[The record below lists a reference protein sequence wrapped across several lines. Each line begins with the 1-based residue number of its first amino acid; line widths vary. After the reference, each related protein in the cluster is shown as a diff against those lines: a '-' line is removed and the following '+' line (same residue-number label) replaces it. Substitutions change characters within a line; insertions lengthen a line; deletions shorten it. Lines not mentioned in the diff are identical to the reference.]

1 MPTIT
6 SAGSVT
12 PSVPR
17 KSAKNM
23 NKKELEVEVNRLR
36 GKEELYESSPKEL
49 TEEIKSL
56 KSTIDELK
64 KRKGTLY
71 AT

>member
-1 MPTIT
+1 
-6 SAGSVT
+6 
-12 PSVPR
+12 
-17 KSAKNM
+17 M
-23 NKKELEVEVNRLR
+23 NKKEVEVEVNRPR
-36 GKEELYESSPKEL
+36 GKEELYKSSPKEL